1 MNTSLTYSI
10 LPHCTHQ
17 VHNFQHSHHPGLFL
31 LKKKTSC
38 KHVSFCKSLLSGRTA
53 TAWNAFNTLEMTG
66 KIIQKKKSKGE
77 KKFFKYWVK
86 MEMEESASTV
96 FCSTPYCLSNFCS
109 IYLSEHEESENEYGW
124 STRDHI
130 KSYWEG
136 LQGAVPHQQSS
147 SSISLLLWDNR
158 VWPNFGV
165 WPYEAH
171 TEEALHSL
179 SNTPPSHRRPVW
191 EPTALTVVKQT
202 LLIPNTQLLAFSS
215 TQKVVHVVHHTV
227 ILLS

>member
-109 IYLSEHEESENEYGW
+109 IYLSEHEESENDNSMDGAQETTSRLTEKDYKERFLTSSHLPVSPCSCGTTEFGQILV
-124 STRDHI
+124 SDPTRHTQRKHCTAFQTHPLPI
-130 KSYWEG
+130 GVQFGS
-136 LQGAVPHQQSS
+136 QQ
-147 SSISLLLWDNR
+147 LW
-158 VWPNFGV
+158 
-165 WPYEAH
+165 
-171 TEEALHSL
+171 
-179 SNTPPSHRRPVW
+179 
-191 EPTALTVVKQT
+191 
-202 LLIPNTQLLAFSS
+202 QL
-215 TQKVVHVVHHTV
+215 
-227 ILLS
+227 